1 MHTIEVHSIYC
12 YTSLELAA
20 QRKTIPSS
28 ALAPSHATRTCIHSR
43 TGLRQTGHSRTRAE
57 QSPQA
62 HLWPHGTAACDLGLT
77 KQTMH
82 VVWPPMVDSGT
93 ARRPV
98 SNCAAASDITGSD
111 GNLSSVSAA
120 LQQPSPPPQP
130 QQPSPLP
137 QQHPAPPSPQRPSPR
152 PSLWPFLQQQPSQPC
167 LLPQQREPLPPH
179 WHSQQRP
186 GQRPQPLQPCS
197 WLLPRQPSLRSC
209 PPALRPAWEASAAAP
224 ACLLLRLSAAS
235 FSGRRTCL
243 ALGRAGAVLRE

>member
-1 MHTIEVHSIYC
+1 MPLGHASTLVQYC
-12 YTSLELAA
+12 G
-20 QRKTIPSS
+20 RP
-28 ALAPSHATRTCIHSR
+28 
-43 TGLRQTGHSRTRAE
+43 GTRAQGPTGE

-209 PPALRPAWEASAAAP
+209 PPALRPGVGGLRRR
-224 ACLLLRLSAAS
+224 ACLPPPPSFRRFLLWPAHLLGPRSGWGSPPRVDQVSKQRAS
-235 FSGRRTCL
+235 NGSQENV
-243 ALGRAGAVLRE
+243 GAEVVQRVS

>member
-1 MHTIEVHSIYC
+1 MPLGHASTLVQYC
-12 YTSLELAA
+12 G
-20 QRKTIPSS
+20 RP
-28 ALAPSHATRTCIHSR
+28 
-43 TGLRQTGHSRTRAE
+43 GTRAQGPTGE

-137 QQHPAPPSPQRPSPR
+137 QQHPAPPSPQRRRGLRCGLFCSSSPR
-152 PSLWPFLQQQPSQPC
+152 SLACFLSSASLC
-167 LLPQQREPLPPH
+167 RRIGIL
-179 WHSQQRP
+179 SS
-186 GQRPQPLQPCS
+186 GQGSGLSLCS
-197 WLLPRQPSLRSC
+197 LALGCFHVSPRFVRAHLRS
-209 PPALRPAWEASAAAP
+209 ALAWEASAAAP